1 MNKMKTLFITLL
13 CMGAGTLSAQ
23 TADSTQT
30 SPWTK
35 EGFAGLKLT
44 QVSLTNWAAGGD
56 NSVAFDLQG
65 TYQINYKKGKHLWN
79 NRIELAYGLNKTRGD
94 GLKKTS
100 DKIYLNSNYG
110 YEIYKNLYASAILNF
125 QSQFTRGY
133 DYAISRDISVSEFMS
148 PGYLMTGLGVTWI
161 PNKYFTAVFSPV
173 AWRGTFVL
181 NKRLSDEGAFGVKP
195 GKNLLSELGANL
207 KLEGKYEFLKNM
219 TVYSRLDLYSDY
231 LRKPQNVDVN
241 WEVQLNMVINKWFS
255 TTLTTNLVY
264 DDDVLIGL
272 SDGRRVK
279 RVQFKELLGVGLQF
293 NF

>member
-1 MNKMKTLFITLL
+1 MTFRKLFSSMVLL
-13 CMGAGTLSAQ
+13 TVISMPVLKAETPK
-23 TADSTQT
+23 DSLWTT
-30 SPWTK
+30 S
-35 EGFAGLKLT
+35 GYAGLKLT
-44 QVSLTNWAAGGD
+44 QVSFTNWATGGD
-56 NSVAFDLQG
+56 NAFAFDLQG
-65 TYQINYKKGKHLWN
+65 TYQADYKHNKHIWQ
-79 NRIELAYGLNKTRGD
+79 NRLELAYGLNKTVDEGV
-94 GLKKTS
+94 KKTS

-110 YEIYKNLYASAILNF
+110 YEIHKNLYMSAILNF

-133 DYAISRDISVSEFMS
+133 DYGVSRDISVSEFMA
-148 PGYLMTGLGVTWI
+148 PGYLMTGLGLTWT
-161 PNKYFTAVFSPV
+161 PNKYFTAVLSPA

-195 GKNLLSELGANL
+195 GKKLLSEFGANL
-207 KLEGKYEFLKNM
+207 KLEGKYEFMKNM

-272 SDGRRVK
+272 SDGRKVK

>member
-1 MNKMKTLFITLL
+1 MTIRKLFLL
-13 CMGAGTLSAQ
+13 TILFVRMSISEINAETK
-23 TADSTQT
+23 DSL
-30 SPWTK
+30 WTNS
-35 EGFAGLKLT
+35 GYAGLKLT
-44 QVSLTNWAAGGD
+44 QVSFTNWATGGD
-56 NSVAFDLQG
+56 NAFAFDLQG
-65 TYQINYKKGKHLWN
+65 TYQADYKH
-79 NRIELAYGLNKTRGD
+79 NRHVWKNRLELAYGLNKTKGD

-100 DKIYLNSNYG
+100 DKIYLNSN
-110 YEIYKNLYASAILNF
+110 LNF

-148 PGYLMTGLGVTWI
+148 PGYLMTGFGVTWI

-207 KLEGKYEFLKNM
+207 KLESKYEFLKNM

>member
-1 MNKMKTLFITLL
+1 MTIRKLFLLMTLFVGMSISEINAETK
-13 CMGAGTLSAQ
+13 
-23 TADSTQT
+23 DSLWTT
-30 SPWTK
+30 S
-35 EGFAGLKLT
+35 GYAGLKLT
-44 QVSLTNWAAGGD
+44 QVSFTNWATGGD
-56 NSVAFDLQG
+56 NAFAFDLQG
-65 TYQINYKKGKHLWN
+65 TYQADYKH
-79 NRIELAYGLNKTRGD
+79 NRHVWKNRLELAYGLNKTKGD

-148 PGYLMTGLGVTWI
+148 PGYLMTGFGVTWR

-207 KLEGKYEFLKNM
+207 KLESKYEFLKNM